1 MHGHACGAGADREHP
16 PADNPNDRFV
26 VAVKG
31 NAGQQGEA
39 EAVRVK
45 RHDPEPFALVD
56 RISQMLRLDG
66 DDFRHRTDIAGG
78 FLLQLDLFSSVS
90 FLLLIVI
97 IHRRKPLFNCF
108 HKI

>member
-1 MHGHACGAGADREHP
+1 MHGHVRRAGTDRYQP
-16 PADNPNDRFV
+16 PAEDPNNGFV

-31 NAGQQGEA
+31 NACQQGEA

-56 RISQMLRLDG
+56 RISQMLRLYG
-66 DDFRHRTDIAGG
+66 DDFRHQTDIAEG

-90 FLLLIVI
+90 FLLLIII
-97 IHRRKPLFNCF
+97 IHRSKQHFNRF
-108 HKI
+108 HKN